1 MFTSFK
7 KLFATSLVALMAF
20 TAILPT
26 ASAAQHQFTDVNPNY
41 EEAVSFLYE
50 FEIINGKTTTS
61 FGTNLNL
68 TRGDAAVIL
77 ANTLGLDT
85 ENAASA
91 GFTDLNTRVRGS
103 VNALA
108 AEGIIAGVSKDK
120 FEPDS
125 LLSRG
130 AMAKFLDLGFGLED
144 YAEETPF
151 TDVSASGVFTTHIEA
166 LYGSGIT
173 NGKTATTFGTYDNI
187 KRGEF
192 ANLLYNTMFFFSF
205 TPYAESA
212 KIVSPTTIEIIME
225 EVSPEGITAEE
236 LAEMFYIEAY
246 FNNGS
251 YKSLEFVGTSLSA
264 DRTML
269 TIELSPESSLD
280 GKKGKIEIDGMNEIE
295 FDYTTPVAQPVE
307 EPVVE

>member
-7 KLFATSLVALMAF
+7 KLFATSLVAILSVS
-20 TAILPT
+20 AIIPS
-26 ASAAQHQFTDVNPNY
+26 ASAAEHQFTDVNSNY

-50 FEIINGKTTTS
+50 FEIINGVTPSS

-85 ENAASA
+85 VNAKSA
-91 GFTDLNTRVRGS
+91 GFTDLNTRVKGA

-108 AEGIIAGVSKDK
+108 EEGIVSGITTTT
-120 FEPDS
+120 FGPNL

-130 AMAKFLDLGFGLED
+130 AMAKFLNLSFGLED

-151 TDVSASGVFTTHIEA
+151 TDVAGVFTTHIEA

-173 NGKTATTFGTYDNI
+173 SGKTPTTFGTNDEI

-192 ANLLYNTMFFFSF
+192 ANLLYNTIFFFSF
-205 TPYAESA
+205 TPFAESA
-212 KIVSPTTIEIIME
+212 NIVNPTTIEITME
-225 EVSPEGITAEE
+225 EVSPEGITAGE
-236 LAEMFYIEAY
+236 LADMFYIDAY

-251 YKSLEFVGTSLSA
+251 YKPLEFVGTSLSA
-264 DRTML
+264 DRTIL
-269 TIELSPESSLD
+269 TVELSSASSLA
-280 GKKGKIEIDGMNEIE
+280 GKKGKIEIDGLNEID
-295 FDYTTPVAQPVE
+295 FDFTTPVEQPVE
-307 EPVVE
+307 EPVAQ

>member
-7 KLFATSLVALMAF
+7 KLFATSLVALMAS

-50 FEIINGKTTTS
+50 FEIINGKTATS

-85 ENAASA
+85 ENATSA
-91 GFTDLNTRVRGS
+91 GFTDLNTRVRGA

-108 AEGIIAGVSKDK
+108 EEGIIAGISKDK
-120 FEPDS
+120 FGPDS
-125 LLSRG
+125 MLSRG
-130 AMAKFLDLGFGLED
+130 AMAKFLNLGFGLED

-151 TDVSASGVFTTHIEA
+151 TDVSGVFTTHIEA

-173 NGKTATTFGTYDNI
+173 NGKTATSFGTNDDI

-192 ANLLYNTMFFFSF
+192 ANLLYKTMFFFSF

-212 KIVSPTTIEIIME
+212 NIVSPTTIEIIME
-225 EVSPEGITAEE
+225 EVAPEGITAEE
-236 LAEMFYIEAY
+236 LAEMFYIDAY
-246 FNNGS
+246 FKNGS
-251 YKSLEFVGTSLSA
+251 YKTLEFVGTSLST

-269 TIELSPESSLD
+269 TIELSPESSLE
-280 GKKGKIEIDGMNEIE
+280 GKKGEIEIDGMNRLD
-295 FDYTTPVAQPVE
+295 FDFTTPVVQPVE
-307 EPVVE
+307 QPIVE